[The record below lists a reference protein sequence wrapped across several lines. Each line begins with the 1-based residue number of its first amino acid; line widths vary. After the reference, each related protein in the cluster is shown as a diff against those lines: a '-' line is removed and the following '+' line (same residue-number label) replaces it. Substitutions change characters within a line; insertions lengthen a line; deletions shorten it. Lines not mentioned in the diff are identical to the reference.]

1 MARAIRCPVPSS
13 TVFSPLIYTA
23 NGNLQRSQFTNSR
36 LIGRS
41 VWNSQ
46 WKLVIPGNKLLA
58 NPKEGLDRFRQTVKD
73 IKLHFVTYSYS
84 GN

>member
-1 MARAIRCPVPSS
+1 
-13 TVFSPLIYTA
+13 
-23 NGNLQRSQFTNSR
+23 
-36 LIGRS
+36 
-41 VWNSQ
+41 
-46 WKLVIPGNKLLA
+46 LLN